1 MKKEMLK
8 FIYGTETKEKG
19 LEKAFKDIMQQIES
33 CCEEAKVLTK
43 NEISEENVDFA
54 IKLQEAEVK
63 LNIIG
68 YSLML
73 KDVIDRKEKIT
84 ALIDELENIVA
95 ELKELETNE

>member
-1 MKKEMLK
+1 MKKEMFK
-8 FIYGTETKEKG
+8 FIYGMETKETG
-19 LEKAFKDIMQQIES
+19 LEKAFKDRMQQIES

-54 IKLQEAEVK
+54 VKLQEAEVK

>member
-1 MKKEMLK
+1 MRKEMVK
-8 FIYGTETKEKG
+8 FIYAMETKEKG
-19 LEKAFKDIMQQIES
+19 LEKAFKDTMQQIES
-33 CCEEAKVLTK
+33 CCEEAKVLTN
-43 NEISEENVDFA
+43 NEIIEENVDFA
-54 IKLQEAEVK
+54 VKLQEADAK

-84 ALIDELENIVA
+84 VLIDELENIVA